1 MEQIM
6 IEISKESFEEL
17 KGTQV
22 KKLEGMISYMVPC
35 FTTVVEEG
43 KEETIYSGDIEIA
56 KMLNGVC
63 YTTEDE

>member
-1 MEQIM
+1 
-6 IEISKESFEEL
+6 
-17 KGTQV
+17 
-22 KKLEGMISYMVPC
+22 MVPC